1 MKYKNHLIIGGAGFI
16 GVNLAVFLKENGSN
30 VRVLDNFSNTSSNN
44 ISVLKKCEIELIK
57 GEGLLSSEVMK
68 AMEGQDV
75 VYNLASSPIIDDGF
89 INPESLM
96 VSQVVSTQVVIGAA
110 SNFDI
115 KEIIIPSSLHVY
127 GNPSSYRTSV
137 KEEDSLDPINSI
149 GAVNKCVETFA
160 KTFSEAYKQKVTVV
174 RMGEVFGPCMN
185 VFSPQFSLASIVRDV
200 LNDYPP
206 SIPSDGEHSLDFIY
220 IDEVIK
226 YLYEIVESAPKNLF
240 EVYNLCSGKSRKIN
254 EIVERTLKYFDKEKL
269 DNQII
274 HDKVLWP
281 YVFHLSGN
289 NEKIIEKFGNHFSD
303 FEDNILETFSWIKKV
318 VEANRPPISCP

>member
-16 GVNLAVFLKENGSN
+16 GMNLAVFLKKKGSN

-44 ISVLKKCEIELIK
+44 ISVLKECEVELIK
-57 GEGLLSSEVMK
+57 GEGLISSEVMK
-68 AMEGQDV
+68 AMDGQDV
-75 VYNLASSPIIDDGF
+75 VYNFASSPIIDDGF
-89 INPESLM
+89 VSSESLT
-96 VSQVVSTQVVIGAA
+96 VSQVISTQVVIGAA
-110 SNFDI
+110 SNFDV
-115 KEIIIPSSLHVY
+115 KEIIVPSSLHVY
-127 GNPSSYRTSV
+127 GNPSTYRKPV
-137 KEEDSLDPINSI
+137 KEDDSLNPINSI
-149 GAVNKCVETFA
+149 GAVNKCVETIA

-174 RMGEVFGPCMN
+174 RIGEVFGPGMN
-185 VFSPQFSLASIVRDV
+185 VFSTIFSMASIARDV
-200 LNDYPP
+200 LNNYPP
-206 SIPSDGEHSLDFIY
+206 LIPSDGEHSLDFTY
-220 IDEVIK
+220 IDDVVK
-226 YLYEIVESAPKNLF
+226 YLYEIVESDPENLF

-254 EIVERTLKYFDKEKL
+254 EIVERILKYFEKEKL

-318 VEANRPPISCP
+318 VELNLPPIT